1 MTGGVSRFTIC
12 SMEKDDAD
20 RPGRG
25 HEIIFAVYDPD
36 DLPYEKQ
43 HICKIISELPEVT
56 PEEIDGYKKD

>member
-1 MTGGVSRFTIC
+1 
-12 SMEKDDAD
+12 MEKDDED

-36 DLPYEKQ
+36 DLSYEKQ